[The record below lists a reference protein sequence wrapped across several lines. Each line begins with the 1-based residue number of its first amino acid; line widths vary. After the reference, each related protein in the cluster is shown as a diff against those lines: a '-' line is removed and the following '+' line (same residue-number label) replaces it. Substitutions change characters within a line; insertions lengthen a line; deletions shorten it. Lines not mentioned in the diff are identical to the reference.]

1 VIIFA
6 HKGNLVTL
14 TIDDYGQVRLINQ
27 ILTLSYVQEHS
38 QTEIAGLLGLSVTKV
53 NRLLKQA
60 REQGMVEISI
70 RTPFQSLFTLENQM
84 QKVCDVP
91 EAVVVPSLSNYP
103 EAVSQAIGRAAAY
116 YLLQHLRDGDVI
128 CISGGKTLTALVQ
141 AIQAVEVPRQ
151 YNVHVVPATGGVQG
165 SHSTDVNYLAAQLA
179 DRLGGKAY
187 QLHAPVLVD
196 TPEER
201 EVVLSLR
208 QVREILDMARQA
220 QIALVGIGSVLPEIS
235 SYFEMPYLNEI
246 DRKKIVEENCGS
258 GEILAHVI
266 NDSGQLCASQYS
278 QRVVGISPAELR
290 AIPLSIG
297 VAGSQAKGLPI
308 YSALRG
314 QYLKTLITDESAAQR
329 VLELYTQNSV

>member
-1 VIIFA
+1 MTPIV
-6 HKGNLVTL
+6 
-14 TIDDYGQVRLINQ
+14 DDYGQVRLINQ
-27 ILTLSYVQEHS
+27 LLTLHYVQGRS

-70 RTPFQSLFTLENQM
+70 RTPFQSLFTLESQM
-84 QKVCDVP
+84 QKVCGVP
-91 EAVVVPSLSNYP
+91 EAVVVPCLSNYP
-103 EAVSQAIGRAAAY
+103 EAISQAIGRAAAY

-128 CISGGKTLTALVQ
+128 CISGGKALTALVQ
-141 AIQAVEVPRQ
+141 AIQAIEVQRR
-151 YNVHVVPATGGVQG
+151 YNVHVVPATGGVTGGVQG
-165 SHSTDVNYLAAQLA
+165 SRYTDVNYLATQLA
-179 DRLGGKAY
+179 DCLGGRAY

-196 TPEER
+196 TPEEQ
-201 EVVLSLR
+201 EIVLSLR

-220 QIALVGIGSVLPEIS
+220 QIALVGIGSVLPETS
-235 SYFEMPYLNEI
+235 SYFELPYLNEI

-266 NDSGQLCASQYS
+266 NDGGQMCAPQYS
-278 QRVVGISPAELR
+278 QRVVGINPAELR

-297 VAGSQAKGLPI
+297 VAGGQSKGLPI

-314 QYLKTLITDESAAQR
+314 QYLKTLITDEPAAQR
-329 VLELYTQNSV
+329 VLELYAQNSV

>member
-1 VIIFA
+1 M
-6 HKGNLVTL
+6 TL
-14 TIDDYGQVRLINQ
+14 IIDDYGQVRLINQ

-70 RTPFQSLFTLENQM
+70 RTPFQSLFILENQI
-84 QKVCDVP
+84 QKNCGIP

-103 EAVSQAIGRAAAY
+103 EVALQEIGRAAAH
-116 YLLQHLRDGDVI
+116 YLLQHVRDGDII
-128 CISGGKTLTALVQ
+128 CISGGKAVTTLIET
-141 AIQAVEVPRQ
+141 IQAVEVPRQ
-151 YNVHVVPATGGVQG
+151 YNVQVVPATGGVQG
-165 SHSTDVNYLAAQLA
+165 SHYTDVNYLAAQLA
-179 DRLGGKAY
+179 DHLGGKAY

-201 EVVLSLR
+201 EVVLALR

-220 QIALVGIGSVLPEIS
+220 QIALVGIGSVLPESS

-246 DRKKIVEENCGS
+246 DRKKIVEENCGNA
-258 GEILAHVI
+258 EILAHVI
-266 NDSGQLCASQYS
+266 NDSGQMCAAQYS

-297 VAGSQAKGLPI
+297 VAGGQPKGLPI

-314 QYLKTLITDESAAQR
+314 QYLKTLITDEPAARR
-329 VLELYTQNSV
+329 VLELYAQNSV